1 MTRWGLL
8 RRMSSLLAPLAR
20 GPVPMKVGGQAFS
33 LAWRPAAE
41 WTGIRSEMDV
51 VRFLPEED
59 QDRVGNM
66 ILDGETTVQ
75 TLVDA
80 VHDVMSAV
88 TGRRWWEGHR
98 LLMMSVQPETL
109 GHLALAGVD
118 PWQRSAYEWCAA
130 TYALHI
136 RHADEQARLK
146 FDFQLSIPPRGY
158 EDAWDDTA
166 GDDPEAVQKALA
178 AWMGG

>member
-1 MTRWGLL
+1 MRDVV
-8 RRMSSLLAPLAR
+8 APLSR
-20 GPVPMKVGGQAFS
+20 GPVPIRIGALAFA

-41 WTGIRSEMDV
+41 WTTIRTELDV
-51 VRFLPEED
+51 IRWLD
-59 QDRVGNM
+59 DDARNTIGRLT
-66 ILDGETTVQ
+66 LDGTV
-75 TLVDA
+75 TSRALTDA
-80 VHDVMSAV
+80 VHQVLELV

-98 LLMMSVQPETL
+98 LLQYSVQPETL

-130 TYALHI
+130 VYALHTQN
-136 RHADEQARLK
+136 ADEAGRLR

-158 EDAWDDTA
+158 EDEWGVEG
-166 GDDPEAVQKALA
+166 GDDPEAVQMAIT